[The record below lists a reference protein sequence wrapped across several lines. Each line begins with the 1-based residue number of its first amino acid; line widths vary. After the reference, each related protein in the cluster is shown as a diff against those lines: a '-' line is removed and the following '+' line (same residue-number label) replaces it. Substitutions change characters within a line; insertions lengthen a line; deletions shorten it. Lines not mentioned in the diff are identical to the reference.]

1 MGVQWGRQPRR
12 AGFSRSFLKL
22 RAGVLFGQLEAD
34 RGPTQAPLL
43 RFEAAPA
50 RFRSYISSG
59 RAVGA
64 SGGPPFTQNGRR
76 TVPGWPLAV
85 QLLSCGCARY
95 VFVQQGGYTVPSV
108 GRNSRNGNNLSV
120 SVRMMRW
127 VAWIFFCFMAF
138 STVGAVSIAAP
149 LPRSILVLN
158 ESGMVGPFYRD
169 AYDALRSTVTANSS
183 QPVSINLE
191 QLELER
197 FGGDHYEKTLK
208 TYLELKYVDKP
219 IGVIVALGFGA
230 LDFVLRLRTE
240 MFAGV
245 PVVFA
250 MVDDVALQRLNIPAD
265 VTGRTSTVRFQ
276 DFLNAA
282 HIVVPDLQRIAIV
295 GDRWEQQ
302 TAYRQLQG
310 EIPTT
315 SSALEIIDLV
325 GLPMR
330 ELKKRVAVLP
340 ERTAIAY
347 TSIFSDGEGTSYP
360 PIDALRFFAEV
371 ANRPIVVAAETFI
384 GRGAVGGYVLTPAAI
399 GKGAAE
405 LALRLLNGESAS
417 GIPIADG
424 NVVRPIF
431 DWRQLKRW
439 GISESKLPPGSEIRF
454 RELSTWEQYRTQIL
468 AITAAILVQALL
480 IAWLLHERQYRRRA
494 ERRARESFTELAQMN
509 RMATAGE
516 LSAAIAHE
524 IKQPLTGIVTM
535 ANAALRWLSRESP
548 DIGRAR
554 DAMNKVVAA
563 GHLASDVITNVR
575 DLFGK
580 DRQGKAPTDINKL
593 IRTVLGLVYMD
604 LRKHSIE
611 SQVNLDEPLPSVV
624 GNEVQL
630 QQVILNLVMNA
641 IDSMNSA
648 EHRVLSIKS
657 ETTEPNNVLVSIA
670 DTGSG
675 IDIANLN
682 RIFKPMFTT
691 KAHGMGMGL
700 SICKSIIESHGGKI
714 WVLAGVPRGSIFHFE
729 LPVYRGG
736 KGKSDLSD
744 PTLAT
749 LNGSPAS
756 AASAPSLANE
766 ATE

>member
-1 MGVQWGRQPRR
+1 M
-12 AGFSRSFLKL
+12 
-22 RAGVLFGQLEAD
+22 
-34 RGPTQAPLL
+34 
-43 RFEAAPA
+43 
-50 RFRSYISSG
+50 I
-59 RAVGA
+59 
-64 SGGPPFTQNGRR
+64 
-76 TVPGWPLAV
+76 
-85 QLLSCGCARY
+85 
-95 VFVQQGGYTVPSV
+95 
-108 GRNSRNGNNLSV
+108 
-120 SVRMMRW
+120 RW

-138 STVGAVSIAAP
+138 STVGAVSTAAP
-149 LPRSILVLN
+149 LPPSILVLN
-158 ESGMVGPFYRD
+158 ESAMVGPFYRD
-169 AYDALRSTVTANSS
+169 AYDALRSTVTGNSS
-183 QPVSINLE
+183 RPVSIYLE

-197 FGGDHYEKTLK
+197 FGGDRYEKDLK
-208 TYLELKYVDKP
+208 THFETKYVDKP

-250 MVDDVALQRLNIPAD
+250 MVDDVALQRLNIPPD

-276 DFLNAA
+276 DFLKSA

-302 TAYRQLQG
+302 TAYRHLQK

-384 GRGAVGGYVLTPAAI
+384 GRGAVGGYVLTPAPI

-417 GIPIADG
+417 AIPIADG
-424 NVVRPIF
+424 NVVSPIF
-431 DWRQLKRW
+431 DWRQMQRW
-439 GISESKLPPGSEIRF
+439 GVSASSLPPGSEIRF
-454 RELSTWEQYRTQIL
+454 RDPTAWEQYSLQIL
-468 AITAAILVQALL
+468 TICAALLVQSALIFLL
-480 IAWLLHERQYRRRA
+480 IYERRRRHLA
-494 ERRARESFTELAQMN
+494 EVQARNSMAELTQLN
-509 RMATAGE
+509 RFATAGE
-516 LSAAIAHE
+516 VSAAIAHE

-535 ANAALRWLSRESP
+535 ANAALRWLSKDNP
-548 DIGRAR
+548 DLGRAR
-554 DAMNKVVAA
+554 EALNKVVAA
-563 GHLASDVITNVR
+563 GHHASDVITNVR
-575 DLFGK
+575 GLFGRDTQEK
-580 DRQGKAPTDINKL
+580 TPTDVNKL
-593 IRTVLGLVYMD
+593 IRTVLGLVYVD

-611 SQVNLDEPLPSVV
+611 TQVNLSEQLPPVM

-641 IDSMNSA
+641 IESMNSA
-648 EHRVLSIKS
+648 EPRGLSIKS
-657 ETTEPNNVLVSIA
+657 ETTERNNVLVSIA

-682 RIFKPMFTT
+682 RVFKPMFTT
-691 KAHGMGMGL
+691 KARGMGMGL
-700 SICKSIIESHGGKI
+700 SICKSIIESHDGRI
-714 WVLAGVPRGSIFHFE
+714 WVSANAPRGSVFHFE

-736 KGKSDLSD
+736 KGKSNLSD

-749 LNGSPAS
+749 LNRSPAS
-756 AASAPSLANE
+756 VASAPALANE
-766 ATE
+766 VIE

>member
-1 MGVQWGRQPRR
+1 M
-12 AGFSRSFLKL
+12 
-22 RAGVLFGQLEAD
+22 VLSLND
-34 RGPTQAPLL
+34 N
-43 RFEAAPA
+43 
-50 RFRSYISSG
+50 I
-59 RAVGA
+59 
-64 SGGPPFTQNGRR
+64 
-76 TVPGWPLAV
+76 
-85 QLLSCGCARY
+85 
-95 VFVQQGGYTVPSV
+95 
-108 GRNSRNGNNLSV
+108 LSV
-120 SVRMMRW
+120 SVRMIRW

-149 LPRSILVLN
+149 LPPSILVLN
-158 ESGMVGPFYRD
+158 ESEMIGPFYRD
-169 AYDALRSTVTANSS
+169 AYDALRSTVTGNSS
-183 QPVSINLE
+183 RPVSIYLE
-191 QLELER
+191 QLDLER
-197 FGGDHYEKTLK
+197 FRGDRYEKDLK
-208 TYLELKYVDKP
+208 THFESKYVDKP
-219 IGVIVALGFGA
+219 IGVIVALGYGA

-250 MVDDVALQRLNIPAD
+250 MVDDVALQRLNIPPD

-276 DFLNAA
+276 DFIKSA

-302 TAYRQLQG
+302 TAYRHLQK

-360 PIDALRFFAEV
+360 PIDALRFLAEV
-371 ANRPIVVAAETFI
+371 ANRPIVGAAETFI
-384 GRGAVGGYVLTPAAI
+384 GSGAVGGYVLTPAAI

-431 DWRQLKRW
+431 DWRQMQRW
-439 GISESKLPPGSEIRF
+439 GVSASSLPPGSEIRF
-454 RELSTWEQYRTQIL
+454 RDPTAWEQYKTPIS
-468 AITAAILVQALL
+468 AITAAVLAQALL
-480 IAWLLHERQYRRRA
+480 IGWLLHERQYRQRA
-494 ERRARESFTELAQMN
+494 ERTARESLFELTQTN

-524 IKQPLTGIVTM
+524 IKQPLTGIVTT

-554 DAMNKVVAA
+554 DAMNKVVEA
-563 GHLASDVITNVR
+563 GHHASDVITNVR
-575 DLFGK
+575 NLFGK
-580 DRQGKAPTDINKL
+580 DTQEKNPTDVNKL

-611 SQVNLDEPLPSVV
+611 TQVNLSEQLSPVM

-641 IDSMNSA
+641 IELMHSA
-648 EHRVLSIKS
+648 EPRGLSIKS
-657 ETTEPNNVLVSIA
+657 ETTERNNVLVSIA

-714 WVLAGVPRGSIFHFE
+714 WVSANALRGSIFHFE

-736 KGKSDLSD
+736 QR
-744 PTLAT
+744 
-749 LNGSPAS
+749 
-756 AASAPSLANE
+756 
-766 ATE
+766 

>member
-1 MGVQWGRQPRR
+1 M
-12 AGFSRSFLKL
+12 
-22 RAGVLFGQLEAD
+22 
-34 RGPTQAPLL
+34 
-43 RFEAAPA
+43 
-50 RFRSYISSG
+50 I
-59 RAVGA
+59 
-64 SGGPPFTQNGRR
+64 
-76 TVPGWPLAV
+76 
-85 QLLSCGCARY
+85 
-95 VFVQQGGYTVPSV
+95 
-108 GRNSRNGNNLSV
+108 
-120 SVRMMRW
+120 RW

-138 STVGAVSIAAP
+138 STVGAVSTAAP
-149 LPRSILVLN
+149 LPPSILVLN
-158 ESGMVGPFYRD
+158 ESAMVGPFYRD
-169 AYDALRSTVTANSS
+169 AYDALRSTVTGNSS
-183 QPVSINLE
+183 RPVSIYLE

-197 FGGDHYEKTLK
+197 FGGDRYEKDLK
-208 TYLELKYVDKP
+208 THFETKYVDKP

-250 MVDDVALQRLNIPAD
+250 MVDDVALQRLNIPPD

-276 DFLNAA
+276 DFLKSA

-302 TAYRQLQG
+302 TAYRHLQK

-384 GRGAVGGYVLTPAAI
+384 GRGAVGGYVLTPAPI

-417 GIPIADG
+417 AIPIADG
-424 NVVRPIF
+424 NVVSPIF
-431 DWRQLKRW
+431 DWRQMQRW
-439 GISESKLPPGSEIRF
+439 GVSASSLPPGSEIRF
-454 RELSTWEQYRTQIL
+454 RDPTAWEQYSLQIL
-468 AITAAILVQALL
+468 TICAALLVQSALIFLL
-480 IAWLLHERQYRRRA
+480 IYERRRRHLA
-494 ERRARESFTELAQMN
+494 EVQARNSMAELTQLN
-509 RMATAGE
+509 RFATAGE
-516 LSAAIAHE
+516 VSAAIAHE

-535 ANAALRWLSRESP
+535 ANAALRWLSKDNP
-548 DIGRAR
+548 DLGRAR
-554 DAMNKVVAA
+554 EALNKVVAA
-563 GHLASDVITNVR
+563 GHHASDVITNVR
-575 DLFGK
+575 GLFGRDTQEK
-580 DRQGKAPTDINKL
+580 TPTDVNKL
-593 IRTVLGLVYMD
+593 IRTVLGLVYVD

-611 SQVNLDEPLPSVV
+611 TQVNLSEQLPPVM

-641 IDSMNSA
+641 IESMNSA
-648 EHRVLSIKS
+648 EPRGLSIKS
-657 ETTEPNNVLVSIA
+657 ETTERNNVLVSIA

-682 RIFKPMFTT
+682 RVFKPMFTT
-691 KAHGMGMGL
+691 KARGMGMGL
-700 SICKSIIESHGGKI
+700 SICKSIIESHDGRI
-714 WVLAGVPRGSIFHFE
+714 WVSANAPRGSVFHFE

-744 PTLAT
+744 PMLAT

-756 AASAPSLANE
+756 AASARALANE
-766 ATE
+766 VIE

>member
-1 MGVQWGRQPRR
+1 M
-12 AGFSRSFLKL
+12 
-22 RAGVLFGQLEAD
+22 VLSLND
-34 RGPTQAPLL
+34 N
-43 RFEAAPA
+43 
-50 RFRSYISSG
+50 I
-59 RAVGA
+59 
-64 SGGPPFTQNGRR
+64 
-76 TVPGWPLAV
+76 
-85 QLLSCGCARY
+85 
-95 VFVQQGGYTVPSV
+95 
-108 GRNSRNGNNLSV
+108 LSV
-120 SVRMMRW
+120 SVRMIRW

-149 LPRSILVLN
+149 LPPSILVLN
-158 ESGMVGPFYRD
+158 ESEMIGPFYRD
-169 AYDALRSTVTANSS
+169 AYDALRSTVTGNSS
-183 QPVSINLE
+183 RPVSIYLE
-191 QLELER
+191 QLDLER
-197 FGGDHYEKTLK
+197 FRGDRYEKDLK
-208 TYLELKYVDKP
+208 TYFESKYVDKP
-219 IGVIVALGFGA
+219 IGVIVALGYGA

-250 MVDDVALQRLNIPAD
+250 MVDDVALQRLNIPPD

-276 DFLNAA
+276 DFIKSA

-302 TAYRQLQG
+302 TAYRHLQK

-360 PIDALRFFAEV
+360 PIDALRFLAEV

-384 GRGAVGGYVLTPAAI
+384 GSGAVGGYVLTPAAI

-431 DWRQLKRW
+431 DWRQMQRW
-439 GISESKLPPGSEIRF
+439 GVSASSLPPGSEIRF
-454 RELSTWEQYRTQIL
+454 RDPTAWEQYKTPIS
-468 AITAAILVQALL
+468 AITAAVLAQALL
-480 IAWLLHERQYRRRA
+480 IGWLLHERQYRQRA
-494 ERRARESFTELAQMN
+494 ERTARESLFELTQTN

-524 IKQPLTGIVTM
+524 IKQPLTGIVTT

-554 DAMNKVVAA
+554 DAMNKVVEA
-563 GHLASDVITNVR
+563 GHHASDVITNVR
-575 DLFGK
+575 NLFGK
-580 DRQGKAPTDINKL
+580 DTQEKNPTDVNKL

-611 SQVNLDEPLPSVV
+611 TQVNLSEQLSPVM

-641 IDSMNSA
+641 IESMHSA
-648 EHRVLSIKS
+648 EPRGLSIKS
-657 ETTEPNNVLVSIA
+657 ETTERNNVLVSIA

-714 WVLAGVPRGSIFHFE
+714 WVSANALRGSIFHFE

-736 KGKSDLSD
+736 QR
-744 PTLAT
+744 
-749 LNGSPAS
+749 
-756 AASAPSLANE
+756 
-766 ATE
+766 

>member
-1 MGVQWGRQPRR
+1 M
-12 AGFSRSFLKL
+12 
-22 RAGVLFGQLEAD
+22 VLSLND
-34 RGPTQAPLL
+34 
-43 RFEAAPA
+43 
-50 RFRSYISSG
+50 
-59 RAVGA
+59 
-64 SGGPPFTQNGRR
+64 
-76 TVPGWPLAV
+76 
-85 QLLSCGCARY
+85 
-95 VFVQQGGYTVPSV
+95 
-108 GRNSRNGNNLSV
+108 NNLSV
-120 SVRMMRW
+120 SVRMIRW

-138 STVGAVSIAAP
+138 STVGVVSIAAP
-149 LPRSILVLN
+149 LPPSILVLN
-158 ESGMVGPFYRD
+158 ESEMVGPFYRN
-169 AYDALRSTVTANSS
+169 AYDALRSTVTGNSS
-183 QPVSINLE
+183 RPVSIYLE
-191 QLELER
+191 QLDLER
-197 FGGDHYEKTLK
+197 FGGDRFEKDLK
-208 TYLELKYVDKP
+208 THFESKYVDKP
-219 IGVIVALGFGA
+219 IGVIVALGYGA
-230 LDFVLRLRTE
+230 LNFVLRLRTE

-250 MVDDVALQRLNIPAD
+250 MVDDVALQRLNIPPD

-276 DFLNAA
+276 DFIKSA

-302 TAYRQLQG
+302 TAYRHLQK

-360 PIDALRFFAEV
+360 PIDALRFLAEV
-371 ANRPIVVAAETFI
+371 ANRPIVGAAETFI
-384 GRGAVGGYVLTPAAI
+384 GPGAVGGYVLTPAAV

-431 DWRQLKRW
+431 DWRQMQRW
-439 GISESKLPPGSEIRF
+439 GVSASSLPPGSEIRF
-454 RELSTWEQYRTQIL
+454 RDPTAWEQYSLQIL
-468 AITAAILVQALL
+468 TICAALLVQSALILWL
-480 IAWLLHERQYRRRA
+480 IY
-494 ERRARESFTELAQMN
+494 ERRHRHLAEVQARNSMAELTQLN
-509 RMATAGE
+509 RLATAGE

-524 IKQPLTGIVTM
+524 IKQPLTGMVTM
-535 ANAALRWLSRESP
+535 ANAGLRWLSRESP

-563 GHLASDVITNVR
+563 GHHASDVITNVR
-575 DLFGK
+575 GLFEK
-580 DRQGKAPTDINKL
+580 DMQEKTPTDVNKL
-593 IRTVLGLVYMD
+593 IKIVLELVYMD

-611 SQVNLDEPLPSVV
+611 TQVNLSEQLSPVM
-624 GNEVQL
+624 GNGVQL

-641 IDSMNSA
+641 IESMHSA
-648 EHRVLSIKS
+648 EPRGLSIKS
-657 ETTEPNNVLVSIA
+657 ETTERNNVLVSIA

-691 KAHGMGMGL
+691 KTRGMGMGL
-700 SICKSIIESHGGKI
+700 SICKSIIESHNGRI
-714 WVLAGVPRGSIFHFE
+714 WVSANAPRGSISHFE

-744 PTLAT
+744 PMLVT
-749 LNGSPAS
+749 LNGAS
-756 AASAPSLANE
+756 AASAPALANE
-766 ATE
+766 VIE